1 MSKKSYKK
9 LQNRLYREI
18 KHRMALEHIKPI
30 KIIYEDRHIDTLAI
44 ESAIPLSHMQYID
57 DCEDHIKREMA
68 YKLGNKLYEDK
79 YITYQTSINADELTG
94 PIKII
99 RAKIGV
105 AKNNRYE

>member
-1 MSKKSYKK
+1 
-9 LQNRLYREI
+9 
-18 KHRMALEHIKPI
+18 MALEHIKPI